1 MRYKEASLGWGRR
14 GKKQL
19 EPSFGVI
26 YIDYSYSTIVP
37 HTHLVIRSPLSLCN
51 IYIYAHYLTLTMKY
65 CVKTYIHGKYKKKII
80 KIMKNKK
87 MKLNFYFS
95 LLDFEFGFYFSH
107 VLLVVTSFR
116 EFFTLFSLSYFL
128 LRLFHYEKK
137 KNKIQFNVNYKL
149 NHSVHN
155 TFLFVRLRLNELLY
169 TILFIDK
176 KNDNKQIVLRIDLP
190 RPISIFYTRILLK
203 IFSKWN

>member
-1 MRYKEASLGWGRR
+1 MRNSFCIFVCDTKRQAWVGVDG

-19 EPSFGVI
+19 EQSFGVI

-80 KIMKNKK
+80 KIMKKKTKQK

-116 EFFTLFSLSYFL
+116 DFNSLRFRFRIFF
-128 LRLFHYEKK
+128 
-137 KNKIQFNVNYKL
+137 
-149 NHSVHN
+149 
-155 TFLFVRLRLNELLY
+155 
-169 TILFIDK
+169 
-176 KNDNKQIVLRIDLP
+176 
-190 RPISIFYTRILLK
+190 
-203 IFSKWN
+203 

>member
-1 MRYKEASLGWGRR
+1 MRNSFCIFVCDTKRQAWVGVDG
-14 GKKQL
+14 GKNSWNRVSEL
-19 EPSFGVI
+19 
-26 YIDYSYSTIVP
+26 YIEYSYSTIVP

-87 MKLNFYFS
+87 IKLNFYFS

-116 EFFTLFSLSYFL
+116 EFYSLRF
-128 LRLFHYEKK
+128 RF
-137 KNKIQFNVNYKL
+137 
-149 NHSVHN
+149 
-155 TFLFVRLRLNELLY
+155 
-169 TILFIDK
+169 
-176 KNDNKQIVLRIDLP
+176 RI
-190 RPISIFYTRILLK
+190 F
-203 IFSKWN
+203 F